1 MDSEIEQLRRELDCD
16 LGTIIL
22 EVTERSQEGESDL
35 QSLDRWL
42 EKLGFNPLG
51 QGWRVANKK
60 MAIAILRFILHH
72 DLAYDSE
79 RISRWKAQQIS
90 DRFVQF
96 FGTQAKYLTNAEFA
110 IVEGTGEIEV
120 QNLRTWNPITNAT
133 FDTGICVCSS
143 THLGLLWVE
152 DED

>member
-1 MDSEIEQLRRELDCD
+1 MDAEIEQLKQELDCD

-22 EVTERSQEGESDL
+22 EVTERSQGGESDI
-35 QSLDRWL
+35 QSIDRWV

-51 QGWRVANKK
+51 QGWIVANKK
-60 MAIAILRFILHH
+60 MAIAILCFILHQ

-79 RISRWKAQQIS
+79 RMNRWKAQQIS
-90 DRFVQF
+90 DRFIQF

-110 IVEGTGEIEV
+110 IVEGVGEIEV
-120 QNLRTWNPITNAT
+120 RNLRIWNPITEAT
-133 FDTGICVCSS
+133 FDTGICVCSP